1 MEFGFMNAI
10 LLHSD
15 HRHVFL
21 LLPPW
26 RWPQEQLKH

>member
-1 MEFGFMNAI
+1 MPFGFMNAI

-15 HRHVFL
+15 HHVFM